1 MAIFMVYGMATG
13 IIGLVLGLI
22 IGVPLAVQVG
32 GVVAWLEQ
40 LSGMQIFNPDVYF
53 ITHLPSYLKWS
64 DVAVVSGFALLLSL
78 LATLYPAWQASRV
91 QPAEALRY
99 E

>member
-1 MAIFMVYGMATG
+1 MATG
-13 IIGLVLGLI
+13 IIGLCLGLI
-22 IGVPLAVQVG
+22 IGVPLAMSVG
-32 GVVAWLEQ
+32 DVVAWLEG

-53 ITHLPSYLKWS
+53 ITHLPSYLQWS